1 MSTISSD
8 ADGLKEIGLRRTTTN
23 VIDNSCTRH
32 LIMRYFVSGLFRR
45 WHLVHQQGYKAVI
58 SFGSEEDAQKILLLK
73 NLNRLSVLTKIN
85 GI

>member
-1 MSTISSD
+1 M
-8 ADGLKEIGLRRTTTN
+8 
-23 VIDNSCTRH
+23 
-32 LIMRYFVSGLFRR
+32 
-45 WHLVHQQGYKAVI
+45 VHQQGYKAVI